1 MTVAEQAPAPRRR
14 LSAAWLFWGVALLL
28 AAMAVVLAVAG
39 KPGGP
44 PVHAPQVQT
53 AELPPTL
60 LGRMI
65 RDAAAAAVDEQED
78 RIDALLDAAFAPAY
92 QAVPA
97 YAGFHYSVLGQYA
110 ELADAA
116 LGQMTERLE
125 ERLFAGL
132 SARLNQAAQELDR
145 GYASDFAR
153 RLDDAIAQELPG
165 AGGGVELGEA
175 SAAIRRDA
183 LQRMSV
189 SVPVAS
195 TLALTGTAGVR
206 AAAAA
211 LSRRIAGN
219 IAAKAAARGAAKNM
233 GSGSAAA
240 SGALVCSPGG
250 PIASGACALGAAAA
264 IWLATDAVAVRID
277 EYFNREDF
285 EADLRRMI
293 DETREQTRME
303 LLAAL
308 ARKQGAAGDFTFR
321 ESHGG
326 G

>member
-1 MTVAEQAPAPRRR
+1 MTVSDQTPGPRRR
-14 LSAAWLFWGVALLL
+14 LSAAWLFWGVVLLL

-53 AELPPTL
+53 AELPPTV

-65 RDAAAAAVDEQED
+65 RDAAAAAADDQEE

-125 ERLFAGL
+125 ERLFSGL
-132 SARLNQAAQELDR
+132 GARLNQTAQELDR
-145 GYASDFAR
+145 GYASDFSR

-165 AGGGVELGEA
+165 GGDVELGEA

-195 TLALTGTAGVR
+195 TLALTGAAGVR

-264 IWLATDAVAVRID
+264 IWFATDAVAVRID

-308 ARKQGAAGDFTFR
+308 ARKQGEVGDFTFR
-321 ESHGG
+321 ETRGG